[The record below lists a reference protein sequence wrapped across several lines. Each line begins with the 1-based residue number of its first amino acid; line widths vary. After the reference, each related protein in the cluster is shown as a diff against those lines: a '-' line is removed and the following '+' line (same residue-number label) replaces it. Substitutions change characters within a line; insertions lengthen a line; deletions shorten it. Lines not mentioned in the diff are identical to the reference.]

1 MNKFIKFTSSL
12 AIVGMLFSAAPALAA
27 SPNLT
32 LISSGGDNVTLT
44 VTNADSNAPVQ
55 LNYIQPGSSL
65 ATTITNFGYTNGSG
79 YFTTMVSGSS
89 YGINSGSQVYVT
101 INGQQSNRTTLGG
114 GSGCGIYG
122 CGGALTF
129 SQNNLNLNYNQSQI
143 INVYA
148 NGSVYIQSNSS
159 PAVADAYVSGTNL
172 TVTAKNVTGSTNI
185 NVCAS
190 GGACGNLYVTVGG
203 GGYSGNTVSLTDN
216 IYTPKVVNVPLG
228 TSVIW
233 TNNGSMPHTVT
244 ADDNSFNSSTLS
256 PGQNFTR
263 TFNTPGTFAYHC
275 NFHGGSGG
283 AGMSGVVIVGGGSS
297 GSLSLSQTN
306 VNLNLGQTAYVT
318 ASTFS
323 GGYLTVTNNTNNNS
337 VTATVSG
344 STINLYGNQAGT
356 SIITV
361 CASYPSAC
369 GTITVTVSGGGLG
382 TLTFSNPSPALS
394 VGQNMA
400 VSIYTSLSSY
410 SYYPGSYYINSNS
423 NPGAVS
429 ASVSGQTLNLNGLM
443 AGSATIVVC
452 QSGAANVCGS
462 IYPTTAGYGSS
473 GAVTFSQN
481 SLTLTVGQS
490 QTVNVYGNG
499 GYSYLSFYISSNSSP
514 TVADA
519 ILNGSSLSISGR
531 NPGTTTFNICQ
542 STGGCGLLYVTVSAY
557 GYGYGGGLNITT
569 PSLSQAVVGQYYNQ
583 QLIVTGGSAPYTYII
598 SGGGLPSGLSLSSLG
613 QIFGTPSLAQNANFT
628 VQVQDGFGRT
638 AVQTI
643 YLTVTGGS
651 VLGISNYKSGMLL
664 NEAGTVYMVYK
675 NTRSGFVSR
684 AVFEGLGFNFGQI
697 TTGSFSGLADSG
709 YTIRTAK
716 AAHPWGSWIK
726 SGSTVYFEHDSGLIP
741 VADYATF
748 INNGGEDRLVVPANV
763 YDFRQ
768 PLLSVMIYNDPR
780 LK

>member
-190 GGACGNLYVTVGG
+190 GGACGNLF
-203 GGYSGNTVSLTDN
+203 
-216 IYTPKVVNVPLG
+216 VNV
-228 TSVIW
+228 
-233 TNNGSMPHTVT
+233 
-244 ADDNSFNSSTLS
+244 A
-256 PGQNFTR
+256 
-263 TFNTPGTFAYHC
+263 
-275 NFHGGSGG
+275 
-283 AGMSGVVIVGGGSS
+283 GSS
-297 GSLSLSQTN
+297 AGLTLSQTN
-306 VNLNLGQTAYVT
+306 VNINLGQTAYVT

-323 GGYLTVTNNTNNNS
+323 GGYITVTNNTNSNA

-344 STINLYGNQAGT
+344 STINLYGNQAGNST
-356 SIITV
+356 VTV

-429 ASVSGQTLNLNGLM
+429 GSVSGQTLNLIGLM
-443 AGSATIVVC
+443 TGASTIVVC

-519 ILNGSSLSISGR
+519 VLNGSSLSISGR

-598 SGGGLPSGLSLSSLG
+598 SGGGLPSGLSFSSLG

-726 SGSTVYFEHDSGLIP
+726 SGSTIYFEHDSGLIP